1 MTLTGKQKRHL
12 RGLAMTRRPVFQ
24 IGKDGITPALAQS
37 LNDYLVKNELMKVSI
52 LDTCPLTLDEAAA
65 EMTGL
70 PAALVQIIGKNIVL
84 YRRNPQLTNG
94 IELPQ

>member
-1 MTLTGKQKRHL
+1 M
-12 RGLAMTRRPVFQ
+12 FQ